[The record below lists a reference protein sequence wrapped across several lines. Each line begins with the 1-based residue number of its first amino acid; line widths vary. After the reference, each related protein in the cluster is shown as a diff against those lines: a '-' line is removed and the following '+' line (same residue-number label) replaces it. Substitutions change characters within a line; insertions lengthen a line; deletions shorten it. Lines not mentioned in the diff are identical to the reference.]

1 MSHGTNGSGALWGK
15 AGVTKSVAKKD
26 APTIVV
32 APRILVV
39 ILPVI
44 TIILLRQAWCR
55 QQSEAEISA
64 LSFSAPVRQHATTR
78 STFVPWESNAV
89 EASTSN
95 KHR

>member
-15 AGVTKSVAKKD
+15 AGVIKSVAKKE
-26 APTIVV
+26 APTIVA

-44 TIILLRQAWCR
+44 TIILPRRAWCR
-55 QQSEAEISA
+55 QQSEEAEISA
-64 LSFSAPVRQHATTR
+64 LFLSPYPSACSHAINLR
-78 STFVPWESNAV
+78 AVGSNAV
-89 EASTSN
+89 EDSTSN

>member
-26 APTIVV
+26 AATIVV

-44 TIILLRQAWCR
+44 TIILPRQAWCR

-64 LSFSAPVRQHATTR
+64 QPLSVSMQPRDQPSCRGKAMLSKPQPATKIG
-78 STFVPWESNAV
+78 SLN
-89 EASTSN
+89 
-95 KHR
+95 